1 MPPTLFP
8 GNVSGTMNG
17 VLPSPSSLNSRPTF
31 SSSEQEDWLAK
42 EDRIDVNKVRQRTYS
57 DNSEKGQDWVWTLW
71 CRFCEETKREP
82 TELMVQ
88 DNLSIA
94 TLYNFWDYT
103 LEKRRKHIEAAS
115 TLQTYWNIWTT
126 ERRKRTD
133 RSLPSA
139 IKDGMIGVRDQLVR
153 KYDLRTDSKQRP
165 HARSED
171 VFELQMTLWMTGG
184 EPWDPLQLAV
194 FMLLAGPTA
203 HRRTALLTLRHC
215 DIFLTLLPDPS
226 SQDWPQMVVEIQPD
240 KTKRYRSRKK
250 RTPKIALL
258 EVPGETC
265 LFLCPKT
272 FLLGLLLRKGAF
284 RHMGIVSAEQLD
296 NLRIPPDARELPLKL
311 ADPESL
317 LFDMTQDMLD
327 SYLERLGELTGYDHR
342 VTSKWFRRGAGEAVN
357 SSTEISE
364 AQQNL
369 LMQHRTGTVYQD
381 NYAPDHLPGDVYSA
395 WRGQAPQREIVRMTS
410 GQSRTIRKDRP
421 VDLTDAQKAEAMNDP
436 DVQRHLKR
444 WLACKASLRVEY
456 GSFSRAEGT
465 KHYQEAL
472 QQRNKYHTAIRV
484 AKKAKKREVRALFNE
499 EQPVADVWRQVHGL
513 PFKAASQQI
522 SNTICPEQCRAFE
535 LVFRF
540 APESSQDN
548 RRCRAAVSNALS
560 QVNNRSTPSHGQTA
574 SRQSLPLW
582 PSDTNSPYQMNNF
595 ERRQCPWCVRTKL
608 FKNSFSLRR
617 HINRRHSEKPNQI

>member
-327 SYLERLGELTGYDHR
+327 S
-342 VTSKWFRRGAGEAVN
+342 
-357 SSTEISE
+357 
-364 AQQNL
+364 
-369 LMQHRTGTVYQD
+369 TGTVYQD

-484 AKKAKKREVRALFNE
+484 AKKAKKREII
-499 EQPVADVWRQVHGL
+499 VAVVQL
-513 PFKAASQQI
+513 
-522 SNTICPEQCRAFE
+522 
-535 LVFRF
+535 
-540 APESSQDN
+540 
-548 RRCRAAVSNALS
+548 
-560 QVNNRSTPSHGQTA
+560 
-574 SRQSLPLW
+574 
-582 PSDTNSPYQMNNF
+582 
-595 ERRQCPWCVRTKL
+595 
-608 FKNSFSLRR
+608 
-617 HINRRHSEKPNQI
+617 